1 MQKILV
7 IDDDR
12 DMCLLLKKFLLN
24 HGFNVSVAYS
34 SKQALEILEVLKP
47 DLVLCDFRLDII
59 DGKTVLLKI
68 KQIFPSVPVIIIT
81 GYQDIK
87 IAVEVMKLGAYD
99 YITKPIIPGEMIL
112 TITNALKQQVT
123 KPVHIIENPSG
134 ENNQAEKNDGD
145 SDAEQQPVAASD
157 GQYIF
162 QQSRALTQIITR

>member
-12 DMCLLLKKFLLN
+12 DMCLLLKKFLVN

-123 KPVHIIENPSG
+123 K
-134 ENNQAEKNDGD
+134 
-145 SDAEQQPVAASD
+145 
-157 GQYIF
+157 
-162 QQSRALTQIITR
+162 